1 MAGAALLFAAGWLLR
16 PAGRIPDEPVRK
28 LDLSIDRLVVSQG
41 RVPVI
46 SPDGSQV
53 AYVAGGQLRVRRLD
67 SLDATT
73 LVAGDDVVYPSW
85 SPDSRELAYVR
96 QGRAWR
102 ISSEGGS
109 PAELGP
115 VPSDLVGSGGST
127 WTADGQV
134 VFAGSD
140 TVGLWALPAA
150 GGAGR
155 DLLPLERTAEADF
168 HEISSLPDGRGLMFT
183 AHPRGRM
190 PDTIAVLSGGS
201 RRVLLELKGES
212 LRSPVYVPTG
222 HIVYTRE
229 TTNPGLWAVPFSID
243 RLETTGAPFLVL
255 SGASA
260 PSVARDGTL
269 CFLRADDTP
278 VELVRVSRAGVIE
291 PVADLP
297 GTNTSMLWAGPTGTG
312 FQQWGGV
319 SLSPDGSRV
328 ALSIGF
334 SPGHVLVYD
343 LARGSLSSIATGT
356 FPSRPVWSNDG
367 ERLFYGS
374 SRDSRAWNL
383 WSRRADG
390 GGEEERYSA
399 SEEVEMPS
407 ALSPDGKTLVFS
419 RGSGPSG
426 GFFRMPAVAAANP
439 VPLFGG
445 QVWGLAASFS
455 PDGRFL
461 AHESPESGHPE
472 IYVRPFPDG
481 GQRLQV
487 STGGGA
493 MPVWARNGEIFYV
506 SGSAI
511 VAVPVTVSG
520 GSVTAAKPAVLFQ
533 TGQQNWLA
541 PTFDVTPD
549 GKTLFMLRA
558 RGREQVSLILNWFDE
573 LRRGGAAGDARE
585 RR

>member
-1 MAGAALLFAAGWLLR
+1 
-16 PAGRIPDEPVRK
+16 
-28 LDLSIDRLVVSQG
+28 
-41 RVPVI
+41 
-46 SPDGSQV
+46 
-53 AYVAGGQLRVRRLD
+53 
-67 SLDATT
+67 
-73 LVAGDDVVYPSW
+73 
-85 SPDSRELAYVR
+85 
-96 QGRAWR
+96 
-102 ISSEGGS
+102 
-109 PAELGP
+109 
-115 VPSDLVGSGGST
+115 
-127 WTADGQV
+127 
-134 VFAGSD
+134 
-140 TVGLWALPAA
+140 
-150 GGAGR
+150 
-155 DLLPLERTAEADF
+155 
-168 HEISSLPDGRGLMFT
+168 
-183 AHPRGRM
+183 
-190 PDTIAVLSGGS
+190 
-201 RRVLLELKGES
+201 
-212 LRSPVYVPTG
+212 
-222 HIVYTRE
+222 
-229 TTNPGLWAVPFSID
+229 
-243 RLETTGAPFLVL
+243 
-255 SGASA
+255 
-260 PSVARDGTL
+260 
-269 CFLRADDTP
+269 
-278 VELVRVSRAGVIE
+278 
-291 PVADLP
+291 
-297 GTNTSMLWAGPTGTG
+297 
-312 FQQWGGV
+312 
-319 SLSPDGSRV
+319 
-328 ALSIGF
+328 
-334 SPGHVLVYD
+334 
-343 LARGSLSSIATGT
+343 
-356 FPSRPVWSNDG
+356 
-367 ERLFYGS
+367 
-374 SRDSRAWNL
+374 
-383 WSRRADG
+383 
-390 GGEEERYSA
+390 
-399 SEEVEMPS
+399 MPS

-585 RR
+585 RQ